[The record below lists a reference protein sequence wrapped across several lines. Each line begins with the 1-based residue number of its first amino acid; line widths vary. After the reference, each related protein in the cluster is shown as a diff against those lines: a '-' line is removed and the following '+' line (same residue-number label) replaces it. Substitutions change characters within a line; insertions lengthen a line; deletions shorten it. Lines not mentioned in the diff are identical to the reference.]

1 MTRIDIVKKPK
12 KSLGQNFL
20 IDENIPRKTVNLLDI
35 DPNDEFLEIGPG
47 YGSLTKYIL
56 EKTSNLTCVE
66 IDSKIAEKIV
76 TDYPSL
82 KIINGDILNISL
94 SKVSD
99 NQKKIRI
106 VGNIPYNITSQII
119 FHVIDQRDFVK
130 DLTIMIQL
138 EVAQR
143 IIANPKTKAYG
154 ILSVITQAYS
164 KPTLLFKIPPTC
176 FFPKPRVE
184 SGIIHFDFSKTH
196 NAQIKNH
203 TIFRKLVRTTFAK
216 RRKILSNSI
225 KDLSENFDY
234 KTINFNFA
242 KRAEELSVEEFIE
255 LSNMISE
262 KYEEL

>member
-1 MTRIDIVKKPK
+1 MIRIDIVKKPK

-20 IDENIPRKTVNLLDI
+20 IDENISRKTVSLLDI

-56 EKTSNLTCVE
+56 EKTKYLTCVE
-66 IDSKIAEKIV
+66 IDSTIAEKIA
-76 TDYPSL
+76 TGYPSL
-82 KIINGDILNISL
+82 KIINDDILNISL
-94 SKVSD
+94 SELIGS
-99 NQKKIRI
+99 QKKIRI

-119 FHVIDQRDFVK
+119 FHIIDQREFVK
-130 DLTIMIQL
+130 DLTMMIQL

-143 IIANPKTKAYG
+143 VVASPRTKAYG

-176 FFPKPRVE
+176 FFPKPRVD
-184 SGIIHFDFSKTH
+184 SGIISFDFSKTH
-196 NAQIKNH
+196 NAKIKNH
-203 TIFRKLVRTTFAK
+203 NIFRKLVRTTFAK

-225 KDLSENFDY
+225 KDLSDNFDY
-234 KTINFNFA
+234 KTIHFDFT

-255 LSNMISE
+255 LSNMVSS
-262 KYEEL
+262 